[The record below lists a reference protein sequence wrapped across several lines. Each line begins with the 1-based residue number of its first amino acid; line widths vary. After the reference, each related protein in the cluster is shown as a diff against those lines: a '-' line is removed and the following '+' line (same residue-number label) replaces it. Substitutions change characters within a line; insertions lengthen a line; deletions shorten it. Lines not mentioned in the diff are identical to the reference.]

1 MRKELIE
8 LRRVMKEEGVDVC
21 LIPTSDYHGSE
32 YVGDYF
38 KCREYVS
45 GFTGSA
51 GTLLVSAADACLWTD
66 GRYFI
71 QAADQLDGSGIRLMK
86 MGEPGVPTLS
96 AYLKRVLLPG
106 MTLAYDGRCVMESQ
120 ARLFRQIAVAC
131 KAVIRSDKDLP
142 GMIWT
147 GRPPLSKEAPWILD
161 PAFAGQ
167 SRRDKIRQI
176 RADLSAKNAGSLLL
190 ASLCDICWLLNVRG
204 NDVACTP
211 VVLSYLFLSQD
222 KVIWYVQDC
231 LSDPVRRE
239 LEGDGVTI
247 RAYEEV
253 FSDLERLTEGSG
265 VYYDPRMTSDAL
277 VQSIPDSVRKVEGEN
292 PTLIR
297 KAVKNPVEVENE
309 RLAHIKDGA
318 ALTRFIYW
326 LKKHA
331 AAGTVGE
338 ISEMK
343 AAGKI
348 GSLRRDQDH
357 FVEDSFDPIIA
368 YGAHAAIC
376 HYSAT
381 EETDIPL
388 EARGFVLA
396 DTGGHY
402 LEGSTDV
409 TRTISLGPL
418 TQEEKEAYTLVLRG
432 HVDLAA
438 ARFLHGCTGQTLDA
452 LARTPLWD
460 RNMDYNHGTG
470 HGVGY
475 LLGVHEDPNGFRY
488 RSSPQGRSQ
497 CVLEEGMITS
507 NEPGLYLE
515 GKFGVR
521 IENLIVCR
529 KDRANGFGNFM
540 CFETLTMAPYDRD
553 AIITEMLDGKE
564 IRWINSYHEMV
575 YEKIGPLL
583 DEEER
588 AWLREET
595 RPL

>member
-1 MRKELIE
+1 MREQVTE
-8 LRRVMKEEGVDVC
+8 LRKLMKEEGIDVY
-21 LIPTSDYHGSE
+21 LIPTSDFHGSE

-51 GTLLVSAADACLWTD
+51 GTLLVSAEDACLWTD

-71 QAADQLDGSGIRLMK
+71 QAAGQLEGSGIRLMK

-96 AYLKRVLLPG
+96 AYLQRVLGPG
-106 MTLAYDGRCVMESQ
+106 MTLGFDGRCVMAFQ
-120 ARLFRQIAVAC
+120 ARLFRQIALNR
-131 KAVIRSDKDLP
+131 KASIRSDKDLA
-142 GMIWT
+142 GQIWA
-147 GRPPLSKEAPWILD
+147 GRPAMSREMPWILD
-161 PAFAGQ
+161 LAYAGQ
-167 SRRDKIRQI
+167 SRKDKIRQI
-176 RADLSAKNAGSLLL
+176 RADITAKKAGSLLL

-211 VVLSYLFLSQD
+211 VVLSYLLLSQD

-231 LSDPVRRE
+231 LSDPVREEMER
-239 LEGDGVTI
+239 DGVTI
-247 RAYEEV
+247 RPYEEI
-253 FSDLERLTEGSG
+253 FNDLEGLEEGSG
-265 VYYDPRMTSDAL
+265 IYYDPRMTSDAL
-277 VQSIPDSVRKVEGEN
+277 VQAIPDTVRKIEGEN

-309 RLAHIKDGA
+309 RLAHIKDGV

-331 AAGTVGE
+331 ASGTIGE
-338 ISEMK
+338 ITEK
-343 AAGKI
+343 TAADKVCR
-348 GSLRRDQDH
+348 LRRDQEH
-357 FVEDSFDPIIA
+357 FVEDSFDPIVA

-388 EARGFVLA
+388 EGRGFVLA

-409 TRTISLGPL
+409 TRTISLGEL
-418 TQEEKEAYTLVLRG
+418 TREEKEAYTLVLRG

-438 ARFLHGCTGQTLDA
+438 ARFLHGSTGQTLDA

-507 NEPGLYLE
+507 DEPGLYLE

-529 KDRANGFGNFM
+529 KDRTNGFGNFL
-540 CFETLTMAPYDRD
+540 CFETLTLAPYDRD
-553 AIITEMLDGKE
+553 AILVDMLGEKE
-564 IRWINSYHEMV
+564 IRWINQYHQMV

-595 RPL
+595 SPL